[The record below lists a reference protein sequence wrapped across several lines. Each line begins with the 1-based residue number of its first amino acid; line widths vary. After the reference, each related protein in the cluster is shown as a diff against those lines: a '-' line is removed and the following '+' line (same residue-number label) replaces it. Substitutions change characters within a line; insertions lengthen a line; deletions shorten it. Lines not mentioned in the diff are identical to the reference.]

1 MQEENMQTV
10 KVFKSGNSQAI
21 RIPKDFLIDEKELY
35 IQKIGK
41 SIILTSKD
49 DLWRAF
55 EESLDRFSD
64 DVFENGREQPEQQ
77 ERDLF

>member
-1 MQEENMQTV
+1 MQEYNMQTV

-21 RIPKDFLIDEKELY
+21 RIPKEFSIDEKELY
-35 IQKIGK
+35 IQKVGK

-55 EESLDRFSD
+55 EESLDKFSD
-64 DVFENGREQPEQQ
+64 DVFKNGREQPEHQ
-77 ERDLF
+77 ERDFF

>member
-1 MQEENMQTV
+1 MQTV

-21 RIPKDFLIDEKELY
+21 RIPKEFAIDENELY

-49 DLWRAF
+49 DLWKTF
-55 EESLDRFSD
+55 EESLDKFSD
-64 DVFENGREQPEQQ
+64 DVFTEGREQPEQQ
-77 ERDLF
+77 DRDFF